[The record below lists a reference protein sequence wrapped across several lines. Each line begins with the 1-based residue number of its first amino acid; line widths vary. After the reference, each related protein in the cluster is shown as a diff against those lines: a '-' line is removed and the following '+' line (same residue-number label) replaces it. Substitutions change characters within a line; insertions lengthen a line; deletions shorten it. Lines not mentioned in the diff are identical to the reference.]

1 MRASSSRSSLVGVLA
16 LICLLF
22 SYPALAHKVNV
33 FAYVEDGKVFVEGY
47 FADGKKPM
55 DSEVSAYADGV
66 EAPVFE
72 GRTDDQG
79 MLSFP
84 LPAIDSALRIVLN
97 AGMGHRGEYTIP
109 KAEVVGAAET
119 PAGGSSSSVLI
130 PPTSGDSLSA
140 PAAAIDKAELESIVK
155 HAVAEAIKPLV
166 RELAASQEHVSF
178 TQKVGGVGYIFGVMG
193 ILAFILARK
202 KERKAGQEAPE
213 STG

>member
-1 MRASSSRSSLVGVLA
+1 MRASSSRSSLVGVLS
-16 LICLLF
+16 LLCLLF
-22 SYPALAHKVNV
+22 SYPALAHKVSV

-55 DSEVSAYADGV
+55 DSEVSVFADGA
-66 EAPVFE
+66 ETPVFE

-84 LPAIDSALRIVLN
+84 LPKVDSALRVVLN

-109 KAEVVGAAET
+109 KAEVVGAAEM
-119 PAGGSSSSVLI
+119 PAASSSVLT
-130 PPTSGDSLSA
+130 PSSPDNLST
-140 PAAAIDKAELESIVK
+140 PAAAIDKAELESIVN

-193 ILAFILARK
+193 ILAFLLARK
-202 KERKAGQEAPE
+202 KEEKAKKEGNGGAE
-213 STG
+213 